1 MSPATLI
8 ADILDRSGLSQAEL
22 ARRAGLPRSVLNAYL
37 KGHREPGAGALLRI
51 AAAGG
56 VQLGVEKRMPP
67 VDPERAGKILNQVLG
82 LAEALPYRPRAEMAY
97 PPLKDR
103 LAKTASA

>member
-1 MSPATLI
+1 M
-8 ADILDRSGLSQAEL
+8 
-22 ARRAGLPRSVLNAYL
+22 
-37 KGHREPGAGALLRI
+37 RI

-56 VQLGVEKRMPP
+56 VQLGLEKRKPP
-67 VDPERAGKILNQVLG
+67 VDPKRASKILNQVLG

-103 LAKTASA
+103 LAKAASQ

>member
-1 MSPATLI
+1 MSPAALL
-8 ADILDRSGLSQAEL
+8 AEVLDRSELSQAEL

-37 KGHREPGAGALLRI
+37 KGNREPGADALLRI

-56 VQLGVEKRMPP
+56 VRLGVEERRPP

-103 LAKTASA
+103 LAKAASS